1 MAYLTCFKRDNKIVK
16 FNKLNTRPFSKLTI
30 VLSILLL
37 SLSLYSKEFFYKDYG
52 NFIGTKASNI
62 SGYGIYYSKCLSENY
77 RLQGMGIV
85 YYYEW
90 SKEEKEEKRTIINYD
105 IGLELQRFIYNGDN
119 MRTYILA
126 GGYYYFDDDTEKLLD
141 KTQVINHS
149 YNIGVGLGFE
159 FYYKKL
165 VFNIDLGYKFFEDNL
180 KTYIDDE
187 LQYPELERTTKIGA
201 GIGMGFMF

>member
-1 MAYLTCFKRDNKIVK
+1 MNC
-16 FNKLNTRPFSKLTI
+16 NKLNIRSFSKVTI
-30 VLSILLL
+30 VLSIFLL
-37 SLSLYSKEFFYKDYG
+37 SLSGYSKEFFYQDYS
-52 NFIGTKASNI
+52 NFIGTKASNL
-62 SGYGIYYSKCLSENY
+62 SGYGIYYSKCISENY

-85 YYYEW
+85 YYYEL
-90 SKEEKEEKRTIINYD
+90 SKENEKRTIINYD
-105 IGLELQRFIYNGDN
+105 IGLELQRFIYDGKN

-126 GGYYYFDDDTEKLLD
+126 GGYYYFDDDTETKAD

-180 KTYIDDE
+180 KTYINGDY
-187 LQYPELERTTKIGA
+187 QYPTLERTTKVGA
-201 GIGMGFMF
+201 GIGVGFMF

>member
-1 MAYLTCFKRDNKIVK
+1 MNY
-16 FNKLNTRPFSKLTI
+16 SKSKNILSLKVTI
-30 VLSILLL
+30 VLSIFLL
-37 SLSLYSKEFFYKDYG
+37 SLSLFSKEFSYKNYS

-62 SGYGIYYSKCLSENY
+62 SGYGIYYSKSISENY

-85 YYYEW
+85 YYYEL
-90 SKEEKEEKRTIINYD
+90 SKENEKRTIINYD
-105 IGLELQRFIYNGDN
+105 IGLELQRFIYNGKK
-119 MRTYILA
+119 MRSYILA
-126 GGYYYFDDDTEKLLD
+126 GGYYYFDDDTETFTD

-180 KTYIDDE
+180 KTYINDVYE
-187 LQYPELERTTKIGA
+187 YPELERTTKIGA
-201 GIGMGFMF
+201 GIGVGFMF